1 MEDKIIDT
9 IKDIGNKLNEEY
21 LRAGTKSKR
30 RRILYELFA
39 FEVLCEEEFGI
50 ENKHLWFV
58 DEELLPDNKQYF
70 DGYKK
75 LLPELDKSNMAI
87 NVCNL
92 VFILGYFIIIPVV
105 NNGQTLG
112 KKILKIKIEKIDGNL
127 TIRDMVIRNFITT
140 SLLQLMISST
150 LVYIVNNDI
159 YYNLSIF
166 VSLLQILLV
175 IITSFMIIYRK
186 DEKGVQD
193 LITGTQVIEV

>member
-1 MEDKIIDT
+1 MV
-9 IKDIGNKLNEEY
+9 
-21 LRAGTKSKR
+21 TK
-30 RRILYELFA
+30 
-39 FEVLCEEEFGI
+39 
-50 ENKHLWFV
+50 N
-58 DEELLPDNKQYF
+58 YF
-70 DGYKK
+70 PN
-75 LLPELDKSNMAI
+75 LI
-87 NVCNL
+87 NQICNL